1 MKKLKLEESS
11 YLLPLKAIL
20 IISVIEFWPNVLRI
34 HLHQIREI
42 PSDTGGKW
50 LRWPSQIWSSYH
62 HSWAESSF
70 ERKRLNEKPV
80 QSNENTEQN
89 TMNDVAI
96 DINNFCIIC
105 SFSTK
110 KNKSLKIILGSYH
123 EYEGPSCDYCST
135 QWSSVIRHVPAIQT
149 FSTTELSF
157 ILYLLHGNSDII
169 SRLSMR
175 IRIILNISLVNL
187 LPINE

>member
-1 MKKLKLEESS
+1 
-11 YLLPLKAIL
+11 
-20 IISVIEFWPNVLRI
+20 
-34 HLHQIREI
+34 
-42 PSDTGGKW
+42 
-50 LRWPSQIWSSYH
+50 
-62 HSWAESSF
+62 
-70 ERKRLNEKPV
+70 
-80 QSNENTEQN
+80 
-89 TMNDVAI
+89 MNDVAI

-187 LPINE
+187 LPINEQTLTEHMKYVHSNNTFKYEGMQCEYVPNQENDMKEDIDLTHSKNLKQKCNIRGLVTQIIKCPYRRNPNDEI